1 MNNFEDIQSLWQQ
14 APAAKAPDIKQAI
27 VTVKNRRR
35 LMQLKSFGLV
45 ALLLFTLVFLVLIIT
60 RYDFKFISTRVGIAL
75 ALLAIGAGVVV
86 NSNMLGLLLKHNS
99 ADTSNHQYLQSLRK
113 YRQRARFM
121 HTYGISVYFLL
132 MGIGILLYIYEFVHA
147 NTFRM
152 ILAYGL
158 TTGWFLF
165 AWFVLRPRTV
175 KKQTAEIDDMISK
188 LDEIDAHLRSE

>member
-27 VTVKNRRR
+27 AAVRKRRR

-45 ALLLFTLVFLVLIIT
+45 ALLLFTLIFLILLIS
-60 RYDFKFISTRVGIAL
+60 RYDFKFMSTKTGIAL

-86 NSNMLGLLLKHNS
+86 NSNMLGLLLIHNGTE
-99 ADTSNHQYLQSLRK
+99 TSNQQYLQSLRK

-121 HTYGISVYFLL
+121 HNYGISVYFLL
-132 MGIGILLYIYEFVHA
+132 MGIGILLYIYEFVHT

-152 ILAYGL
+152 ILAYTL

-175 KKQTAEIDDMISK
+175 KKQTAEINDMISK
-188 LDEIDAHLRSE
+188 LDEIDSHLRSE